1 MNILVTI
8 DRNYLPHF
16 ATMLYSLLA
25 SNPTGRFSIYVMNST
40 LTEDD
45 LAYARRIIGDRGE
58 IHLVRVAEDGLAD
71 APTTDRYPREMYY
84 RIFAAEYLP
93 RELDRVLYLDPDMI
107 INGSLGELYDMQMG
121 TAFFAAASHIGS
133 LLHFFNKLRLDMDE
147 ESPYINSGVMLMD
160 LQRLREEQDTDDVFD
175 YIESHRGKLLLPDQ
189 DIISGLYGDRI
200 IPLDPYRYNMTERL
214 YMLHRQSGG
223 RMDLDY
229 VRRTAAVIHYCGRN
243 KPWRQNYIGRLDVFY
258 RETVAALARDFPEDT
273 DEIRDLKRA

>member
-25 SNPTGRFSIYVMNST
+25 SDPGRRFSVYVMNST

-58 IHLVRVAEDGLAD
+58 INLVRVAEDGLAD

-107 INGSLGELYDMQMG
+107 INGSLGELYDMPMG
-121 TAFFAAASHIGS
+121 TAFFAAASHIGR
-133 LLHFFNKLRLDMDE
+133 LLHFFNELRLDMGE

-160 LQRLREEQDTDDVFD
+160 LHRLREEQDIDNVFD
-175 YIESHRGKLLLPDQ
+175 YIDSHRGKLLLPDQ

-214 YMLHRQSGG
+214 YMLHRQSAGH
-223 RMDLDY
+223 MDLEC

-258 RETVAALARDFPEDT
+258 RETVAALARDFPEDA
-273 DEIRDLKRA
+273 DEIRA

>member
-16 ATMLYSLLA
+16 AAMLYSLLA
-25 SNPTGRFSIYVMNST
+25 SNPTGRFSVYVMNST

-45 LAYARRIIGDRGE
+45 LAYARRIIGNRGE

-133 LLHFFNKLRLDMDE
+133 LLNFFNELRLDMDE

-258 RETVAALARDFPEDT
+258 RKTVAALARDFPEDT
-273 DEIRDLKRA
+273 DEIRA